1 MTESKTDKGTWL
13 PESIALAV
21 IQDGLEMNHVWLV
34 SKAISY
40 FNAKKD
46 FYASNAHLSG
56 QLGKC
61 ERQIQRYI
69 KELESSGW
77 LYVNKSKSSRGTS
90 RKLLPTPNTLAILR
104 GDIDVMPRGDKHVI
118 AGMTP
123 ESPNNEVDSKAINNT
138 VLTTTSFENDADLF
152 YKSHLRKVIAKDLEI
167 EPDDM
172 VFDFYDMASQWA
184 DCVSNVTIPEKPN
197 TSIIQL
203 LLCNDTLAGF
213 TNRKQVVEFLD
224 GRYQERNVI
233 KRDTPVNLSWLMCA
247 EMDDLARDGI
257 LSSEG
262 FADQWSNNAVKR
274 LAESHD
280 NNRF

>member
-1 MTESKTDKGTWL
+1 MNESKKEPGSWL
-13 PESIALAV
+13 PESIEFAV
-21 IQDGLEMNHVWLV
+21 IHDGLEMNHVWLV
-34 SKAISY
+34 SKAIAY
-40 FNAKKD
+40 FRAKKD
-46 FYASNAHLSG
+46 FHASNDYLA
-56 QLGKC
+56 GKQGKVK
-61 ERQIQRYI
+61 RQIQRYI
-69 KELESSGW
+69 QDLERQGW
-77 LYVNKSKSSRGTS
+77 LYVNMSKSSRGTS
-90 RKLLPTPNTLAILR
+90 RNLLPTQNTLAILR
-104 GDIDVMPRGDKHVI
+104 GDIDVMPKGDIDVM

-138 VLTTTSFENDADLF
+138 VLTTTSFENDADVF

-172 VFDFYDMASQWA
+172 VFDFYDIASQWA

-224 GRYQERNVI
+224 GRYQERKVF
-233 KRDTPVNLSWLMCA
+233 KRDKPVNLSWLICS
-247 EMDDLARDGI
+247 EMNDLARNGI

-262 FADQWSNNAVKR
+262 FADQWSNNAVKL
-274 LAESHD
+274 LAEKV
-280 NNRF
+280 